1 MQWQGNSMRE
11 AKSTEA
17 ERSTQETQLRPEVVQ
32 AALWF
37 KRLKERSNE
46 KFLPLFFD
54 QHRHLVLMGGG
65 GSGKSIFAGQKIIER
80 CVTESKH
87 RFLVVRKVART
98 LRESCFEQLKVQ
110 AQTMHPEAIA
120 KIPKGKGSDMYLQF
134 KNGSEIIFAGL
145 DDVEKLKSIHN
156 ITGIWIEE
164 ASEIDERDF
173 DQLDIRLRGEAR
185 YYQQIILSFNPI
197 SITHWLKKRFFDRKD
212 ERVLTHKSVYWD
224 NRFLPEKDRLTLEA
238 MKETDPYYYQV
249 YCLGQWGVLS
259 QTIFNRE
266 ILMKKM
272 QNLKAPELRGEFDYQ
287 YNEIAITGWKF
298 REDAAGETIIYQK
311 PEKGHPYVI
320 GADTAGEGSDW
331 FVADVI
337 DNATGRLVAKY
348 RTQTDEDLFAR
359 QIYCLGMYY
368 NTALIGP
375 EVNFSTHPTKE
386 LERLR
391 YPKIYLREVED
402 SVTKKIRLSYGFR
415 TDRLTRPIII
425 AGLVGIMREHPEL
438 VDDEDTLGEMLT
450 FARNSKG
457 RPEAIEGAHDDC
469 VMALAI
475 TYYIRDQQETR
486 IQGAKQEKAKW
497 HDDQWEDYYNA
508 TEAEKAELIN
518 QWGNPF

>member
-1 MQWQGNSMRE
+1 MKE
-11 AKSTEA
+11 AKSTSISPEA
-17 ERSTQETQLRPEVVQ
+17 LK

-37 KRLKERSNE
+37 KSLKEISNE

-65 GSGKSIFAGQKIIER
+65 GSGKSIFVGQKIIER
-80 CVTESKH
+80 CVTEDRH

-212 ERVLTHKSVYWD
+212 ERVRTHKSVYWD

-266 ILMKKM
+266 ILMRKL
-272 QNLKAPELRGEFDYQ
+272 QSLKPPETRGEFDYT
-287 YNEIAITGWKF
+287 YNEIAITGWTF
-298 REDAAGETIIYQK
+298 REDAAGDTIIYQR
-311 PEKGHPYVI
+311 PQPGHPYVI

-337 DNATGRLVAKY
+337 DNSTGRLVAKY

-359 QIYCLGMYY
+359 QVYCLGKYY
-368 NTALIGP
+368 NDALIGV
-375 EVNFSTHPTKE
+375 EVNFSTHPIKE
-386 LERLR
+386 LQRLR
-391 YPKIYLREVED
+391 YGKLYVREVED
-402 SVTKKIRLSYGFR
+402 SITKRVRMSYGFR
-415 TDRLTRPIII
+415 TDSKTRPIII
-425 AGLVGIMREHPEL
+425 AGLVGLMREHPEL
-438 VDDEDTLGEMLT
+438 IEDEDTINEMLT
-450 FARNSKG
+450 FTRNAKG

-475 TYYIRDQQETR
+475 TYYIRDQQDSR
-486 IQGAKQEKAKW
+486 VRGQQGEKAKW
-497 HDDQWEDYYNA
+497 HDDQWEDYYTA
-508 TEAEKAELIN
+508 TDAEKAELIR